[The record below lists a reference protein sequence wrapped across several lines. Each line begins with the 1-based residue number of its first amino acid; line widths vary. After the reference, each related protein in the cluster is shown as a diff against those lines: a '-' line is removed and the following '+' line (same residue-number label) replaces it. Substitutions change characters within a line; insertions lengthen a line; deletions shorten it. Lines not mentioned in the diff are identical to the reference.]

1 MQDDLSQFIN
11 MFDGDYYNWNNDNT
25 KEAVKFLHDMLKHNY
40 TPQNQMIDRYEQMEQ
55 KFIDGKYGCVFMYS
69 GAINIFLNS
78 GKYGEDGIHVAELP
92 MFKKN
97 ATNIA
102 TWQYVL
108 NKASKN
114 KNAAKKFL
122 SYISSRE
129 GSIDYSNAMKQI
141 PARIDVI
148 LEEDIDVPDID
159 IIRKYVENTKFK
171 VRPLSSN
178 PMNDISEMGRIFQKY
193 LLDEIELDDFS
204 DLAQTIADRE

>member
-1 MQDDLSQFIN
+1 
-11 MFDGDYYNWNNDNT
+11 
-25 KEAVKFLHDMLKHNY
+25 MLKHGY

-129 GSIDYSNAMKQI
+129 GSIDYSNSMKQI

-159 IIRKYVENTKFK
+159 IIRKYVENTNFK

-193 LLDEIELDDFS
+193 LLDEIELDDFC
-204 DLAQTIADRE
+204 DLAQSIVDRK